1 MLQLKEHLNES
12 LIPISESKK
21 EKNIILQKYN
31 EDRSMVS
38 VASCYN
44 WLDELGWQKMSK
56 SEYAEEIYNIN
67 DDIEPKF
74 GEEEY
79 GDVMVAM
86 QKLGKVQAYEYLKS
100 IDKYDEIE
108 DYI

>member
-1 MLQLKEHLNES
+1 MKLEE
-12 LIPISESKK
+12 
-21 EKNIILQKYN
+21 NIILKKYN
-31 EDRSMVS
+31 EDRSLVS
-38 VASCYN
+38 VASCYG

-67 DDIEPKF
+67 DDIEPEF

-79 GDVMVAM
+79 GDVMIAM
-86 QKLGKVQAYEYLKS
+86 QKLGKDRAYKYLKS

-108 DYI
+108 DYID